1 MSKPLV
7 SVVLPVRNGQPYLQE
22 AIRSI
27 LGQSL
32 RNIELICIDDG
43 SSDSSARLLDELR
56 DPRWILVRHPSPR
69 GLSATLNEGMRL
81 ARGRY
86 VARMDADD
94 ISHPRRLERQA
105 RFLDANPTV
114 DVVGTWART
123 LGMKPAQNWRYPT
136 NNAQIQAEML
146 FNSALVHSSV
156 MMRKSAILNKKAW
169 YGLKVER
176 AQDYELWTRPGLN
189 LKLANLPQT
198 LLSYRLHAGQVGQ
211 NFGAGQQKTASQVR
225 RRQLVGLGIK
235 ATKPEL
241 DLHSAIS
248 RWQFG
253 IGTAYIAK
261 VERWLTKIWEAN
273 QVTGIFGPVALAEAL
288 EKRWQAACR
297 AALPRRRA
305 AWDVYAGSSLGR
317 RGSADPAGR
326 AAFWAKAHL
335 LWR

>member
-22 AIRSI
+22 AVRSI

-43 SSDSSARLLDELR
+43 SSDSSARLLDAIR
-56 DPRWILVRHPSPR
+56 DPRGVLIRHSSPR
-69 GLSATLNEGMRL
+69 GLSATLNEGLRV

-105 RFLDANPTV
+105 RFLDANPMV

-123 LGMKPAQNWRYPT
+123 LGVKPVQNWRYPT
-136 NNAQIQAEML
+136 SHPQIQADML

-156 MMRKSAILNKKAW
+156 MMRKRTILNKKAW
-169 YGLKVER
+169 YDLKVER

-189 LKLANLPQT
+189 LKFANLPQA
-198 LLSYRLHAGQVGQ
+198 LLSYRLHTGQVGQ
-211 NFGAGQQKTASQVR
+211 NFGAGQQKTAAQVR
-225 RRQLVGLGIK
+225 RRQLVRLGIR
-235 ATKPEL
+235 ATRLEL
-241 DLHSAIS
+241 DLHSAIGN
-248 RWQFG
+248 WQFG
-253 IGTAYIAK
+253 AGAAYLTK
-261 VERWLTKIWEAN
+261 VERWLAKIWEAN
-273 QVTGIFGPVALAEAL
+273 QAASIFTPAALAEAL

-305 AWDVYAGSSLGR
+305 AWDMYAGSPLAR
-317 RGSADPAGR
+317 RGSAALAGR
-326 AAFWAKAHL
+326 AAFWVKAHL
-335 LWR
+335 LWQ